1 MRELL
6 IKYRGKRT
14 QKEMAEKYGVSQQSW
29 AFWELG
35 KSTPKPHIM
44 KKIALDNNVTAKIK
58 IVGLTDSAKE
68 DFNKLLA
75 KEEGKNDNRQ
85 DG

>member
-1 MRELL
+1 MEGKQQMT
-6 IKYRGKRT
+6 IGKYKCR
-14 QKEMAEKYGVSQQSW
+14 ASY
-29 AFWELG
+29 
-35 KSTPKPHIM
+35 
-44 KKIALDNNVTAKIK
+44 K

-75 KEEGKNDNRQ
+75 KEEGKNDNQQ

>member
-1 MRELL
+1 METKQQMT
-6 IKYRGKRT
+6 IGKYKCR
-14 QKEMAEKYGVSQQSW
+14 ASY
-29 AFWELG
+29 
-35 KSTPKPHIM
+35 
-44 KKIALDNNVTAKIK
+44 K

-75 KEEGKNDNRQ
+75 KEEGKNDNQQ